1 MEPET
6 QKRLLEDPD
15 GLSTYEYIANNVN
28 NLSPEDADF
37 LADNMTRVDLTGQF
51 VVSAARY
58 LAAID
63 HNRFKMQI
71 GRLANAAIER
81 DREHRYLPDLMTSL
95 YGPESSDPDRARE
108 LSASDDTFRR
118 IYKRIY
124 PSKPI

>member
-6 QKRLLEDPD
+6 KKRLLEDPD

-37 LADNMTRVDLTGQF
+37 LADNMTRVDLNGQF

-63 HNRFKMQI
+63 KNRFKMQI
-71 GRLANAAIER
+71 GRLANAAIDR
-81 DREHRYLPDLMTSL
+81 DRERRYLPDLMTSL
-95 YGPESSDPDRARE
+95 YGPEATDPERARW

-118 IYKRIY
+118 MYKRIY
-124 PSKPI
+124 PATPI